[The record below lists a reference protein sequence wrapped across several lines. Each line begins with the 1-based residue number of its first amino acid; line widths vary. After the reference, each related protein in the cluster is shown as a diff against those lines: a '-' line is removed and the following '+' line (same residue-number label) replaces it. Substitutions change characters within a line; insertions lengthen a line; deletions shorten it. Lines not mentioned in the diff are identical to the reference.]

1 METLTILVRSFTDRL
16 HLGVYDYHRHVK
28 HKFLGGTALD
38 LAPLEHENALL
49 AINRPLVKDTKPTG
63 EILLDA
69 SFHPLAPID
78 SHEPYTWSGVAR
90 LLIIQARDL
99 SGGGLSE
106 SINASVQILLNEEG
120 KPVFQ
125 TRPFEQSDA
134 PVWQASHE
142 LYCADRER
150 MSITARILSG
160 EHNLGQGTRQHSEAP
175 KCPFSHLVL
184 VRFARSSGSPI
195 LPLFTT
201 FMRSFGWGIDAFS
214 ASGLPSSQAF
224 FGTSEAPYSV
234 LGETELL
241 FLRLV
246 CTIAL
251 LVLSA
256 SFPADRL
263 LAYIAPI
270 VTYAYASALA
280 LGSLAGGASVRGLFA
295 RHATLVLLATCAVYV
310 HRDIW
315 PLATYTL
322 KPLDEAEGPIL
333 WVKLALLFVAGL
345 LVPLCMPRLEI
356 PAGGETVNPEQT
368 ASWLSI
374 ATFAFIDGIVWKA
387 QKQPHLRPADMPVLA
402 DYDRAVPL
410 KEKAFKHM
418 DLFAGAKRRHII
430 WNLLRVFQ
438 KEYFLMVVLMITYGC
453 LTFSAPL
460 GIYNLLRYGLINFLM
475 LFTHPTPSYFE
486 TGGEGATIR
495 PWFWVIWLFVGPSL
509 MTVAWNGYLYTSTH
523 NLAQAHT
530 IIVQLLYEHALRI
543 RMKAET
549 PTSAPSRAPSPPAP
563 DSPEDGADTASVS
576 SSENTQTS
584 TTVVQSAASTKDKK
598 ATEETQSSSQHL
610 VGKINNLVTTD
621 LANVTL
627 ARDFIILFI
636 VPVQIAIT
644 ITFLYKIIG
653 WSAFVSLATIILML
667 PFPMWIAKKIQQTQ
681 QERLK
686 RADGRVQLV
695 SETMTVIRMVKLFGW
710 EKRMLDK
717 VDQKREQEMTWLFR
731 RRILNFSN
739 RIFAKLAFSS
749 QQLWLTFLQ
758 TIFMKKT
765 LNASIVFSTMSVF
778 DRLQEYLF
786 MATFE
791 LTDAISAKVSAD
803 RINDFLQNAEL
814 LDEYAPKHP
823 EATFFQPSEDDDRKD
838 KIGFKNATFAWSDDT
853 GGSLTPS
860 KRNFL
865 LKIEGEVL
873 FKKGVVNLIVGPTG
887 AGKTSLLMA
896 LLGEMHFIPSVPDS
910 WYNLARENGVAYAAQ
925 ESWVLSDTIKNNI
938 IFGAPWDEE
947 RYKKVLY
954 QCALE
959 RDLQLFDAGD
969 NTEVGEKGLTLSGGQ
984 KARITLA
991 RAIYSSTEVLLL
1003 DDILAALDVHTAKW
1017 IVDKC
1022 LVGDLVK
1029 GRTVILVTHNVALTR
1044 PIAAYA
1050 VALHTDGCVS
1060 SHGTTQE
1067 VFAHEPE
1074 LVQEEKEEQAT
1085 IEKAEEIVDD
1095 SATPDDHAAPKSDG
1109 KLIVAEEIETGHLSW
1124 SALKLYLS
1132 AMSGDHPYIF
1142 LLAFLVGILMVQSL
1156 FVSITYY
1163 LGWWASQYETHDPA
1177 EVDPLYYL
1185 GFYALIVIVCVLMN
1199 VVVVVFFTVAA
1210 LRASRRLH
1218 YRLIESILG
1227 STLRWL
1233 DVTPTARVDDTV
1245 SHMFYLFSETT
1256 VTMIAKLI
1264 AVCLM
1269 TPIFLLM
1276 GAIVF
1281 MMGGFLGQM
1290 YIKAQLSVKRESSNA
1305 KAPVLGHFSAT
1316 IAGLTSIRAYGVQER
1331 FKNESMSRL
1340 DNYMRLARPLYN
1352 LNRWVSVRIET
1363 LGSILAASLG
1373 AFLLWEKSARGSSQT
1388 GFALNMAV
1396 GFSELIL
1403 FWVRLGNELEI
1414 EGNSLER
1421 IGHYLNIEQEPKAT
1435 EDGKPP
1441 AYWPAS
1447 GSLKVENL
1455 CAQYS
1460 KDGPLVLKNI
1470 NFEVTSGQ
1478 RIGVVGR
1485 TGSGK
1490 SSLTLSLL
1498 RCIPTEGAVYY
1509 DGLNTSSVNLDAL
1522 RSNITIIPQMPELL
1536 SGTLRENLDP
1546 FDQYDDAVLND
1557 ALRSAGLF
1565 ALQSDMDEG
1574 RITLDSAIASGG
1586 SNLSV
1591 GQRQILALA
1600 RAIVRGSKLL
1610 ILDEATSAIDY
1621 KTDNIIQESLRQNL
1635 KNDVTLITIAHR
1647 LQTIMDAD
1655 KILVLDAGRIAEFD
1669 SPAELLKKEGGRLK
1683 ALVDESG
1690 DRATLYAMAEG
1701 KARV

>member
-1 METLTILVRSFTDRL
+1 
-16 HLGVYDYHRHVK
+16 
-28 HKFLGGTALD
+28 
-38 LAPLEHENALL
+38 
-49 AINRPLVKDTKPTG
+49 
-63 EILLDA
+63 
-69 SFHPLAPID
+69 
-78 SHEPYTWSGVAR
+78 
-90 LLIIQARDL
+90 
-99 SGGGLSE
+99 
-106 SINASVQILLNEEG
+106 
-120 KPVFQ
+120 
-125 TRPFEQSDA
+125 
-134 PVWQASHE
+134 
-142 LYCADRER
+142 
-150 MSITARILSG
+150 
-160 EHNLGQGTRQHSEAP
+160 
-175 KCPFSHLVL
+175 
-184 VRFARSSGSPI
+184 
-195 LPLFTT
+195 
-201 FMRSFGWGIDAFS
+201 MRSFGWGIDAFS

-224 FGTSEAPYSV
+224 FGTSKAPYSV
-234 LGETELL
+234 LRESELL
-241 FLRLV
+241 TASIPGDAWYDTRTVPAYVALASALLLASHLAYARTRGTPSENKEQAEDITTTPTSSFKDHVARVGGTATFAYRFLRLV

-333 WVKLALLFVAGL
+333 WVRLALLFVAGL

-356 PAGGETVNPEQT
+356 PAGGETVNPEQI

-430 WNLLRVFQ
+430 WNLLRVFR

-460 GIYNLLRYGLINFLM
+460 GIYNLL
-475 LFTHPTPSYFE
+475 SYFE

-584 TTVVQSAASTKDKK
+584 TTVVQSASSTKDKK
-598 ATEETQSSSQHL
+598 AAEETQSSSQHL

-653 WSAFVSLATIILML
+653 WSAFVSLATIIVML
-667 PFPMWIAKKIQQTQ
+667 PFPTWIAKKIQQTQ

-710 EKRMLDK
+710 ERRMLDK
-717 VDQKREQEMTWLFR
+717 VDQKREQGKHLIFSMM
-731 RRILNFSN
+731 ILNL
-739 RIFAKLAFSS
+739 AKLYNWALMFFYSMIS
-749 QQLWLTFLQ
+749 PLITMG

-803 RINDFLQNAEL
+803 RINDFLHNAEL

-910 WYNLARENGVAYAAQ
+910 WYNLPRENGVAYAAQ

-991 RAIYSSTEVLLL
+991 RAIYSSTEILLL

-1074 LVQEEKEEQAT
+1074 LVQEEKEEQAA

-1095 SATPDDHAAPKSDG
+1095 SATPEDHAAPKSDG

-1199 VVVVVFFTVAA
+1199 VVVVVFFTIAA

-1233 DVTPTARVDDTV
+1233 DVTPTARVITRCTQDIRSMDDTV

-1455 CAQYS
+1455 CARYS

-1509 DGLNTSSVNLDAL
+1509 DGLNTSNVNLDAL
-1522 RSNITIIPQMPELL
+1522 RSSITIIPQMPELL

>member
-1 METLTILVRSFTDRL
+1 
-16 HLGVYDYHRHVK
+16 
-28 HKFLGGTALD
+28 
-38 LAPLEHENALL
+38 LL
-49 AINRPLVKDTKPTG
+49 A
-63 EILLDA
+63 
-69 SFHPLAPID
+69 
-78 SHEPYTWSGVAR
+78 
-90 LLIIQARDL
+90 
-99 SGGGLSE
+99 
-106 SINASVQILLNEEG
+106 
-120 KPVFQ
+120 
-125 TRPFEQSDA
+125 
-134 PVWQASHE
+134 
-142 LYCADRER
+142 
-150 MSITARILSG
+150 
-160 EHNLGQGTRQHSEAP
+160 
-175 KCPFSHLVL
+175 
-184 VRFARSSGSPI
+184 
-195 LPLFTT
+195 T
-201 FMRSFGWGIDAFS
+201 FMRPFGGIDAFG
-214 ASGLPSSQAF
+214 ASSFLPGQAF
-224 FGTSEAPYSV
+224 LVTSTVTYK
-234 LGETELL
+234 

-246 CTIAL
+246 SVVAL
-251 LVLSA
+251 LILSV
-256 SFPADRL
+256 SFPGDSL
-263 LAYIAPI
+263 LAYIALV
-270 VTYAYASALA
+270 VTYAYAGALYIVSLVGRSSARRF
-280 LGSLAGGASVRGLFA
+280 SAG
-295 RHATLVLLATCAVYV
+295 HANAVLLTACIVFLY
-310 HRDIW
+310 RDIW

-322 KPLDEAEGPIL
+322 TPLDGAEGNIL
-333 WVKLALLFVAGL
+333 WAKLALLLVAGGV
-345 LVPLCMPRLEI
+345 VPLCMPRFEA
-356 PAGGETVNPEQT
+356 PRGSESVNPEQT

-374 ATFAFIDGIVWKA
+374 ATFAFLDSIVWKA

-410 KEKAFKHM
+410 KIKSFPHM
-418 DLFAGAKRRHII
+418 DLFSGARRRHII
-430 WNLLRVFQ
+430 LNLLRVFR
-438 KEYFLMVVLMITYGC
+438 KEYILMFVLMVTYGC
-453 LTFSAPL
+453 FTFSAPL
-460 GIYNLLRYGLINFLM
+460 GIYNLLY
-475 LFTHPTPSYFE
+475 YFE

-495 PWFWVIWLFVGPSL
+495 PWFWVIWLLVGPTL
-509 MTVAWNGYLYTSTH
+509 MTLAWNAYLYTSTH

-549 PTSAPSRAPSPPAP
+549 TTSTPSRAPSPP
-563 DSPEDGADTASVS
+563 SPESADDGGDSASVRS
-576 SSENTQTS
+576 SSEDTHTS
-584 TTVVQSAASTKDKK
+584 ATVVQSAGSAKDKK
-598 ATEETQSSSQHL
+598 ASEDSHSSSQHL

-621 LANVTL
+621 LANVTQ

-636 VPVQIAIT
+636 VPIQIT
-644 ITFLYKIIG
+644 ITIVFLYKIIG
-653 WSAFVSLATIILML
+653 WSAFVSLAVILLML
-667 PFPMWIAKKIQQTQ
+667 PFPTWVAKKIQEAQSQ
-681 QERLK
+681 RLK
-686 RADGRVQLV
+686 RADGRIQLV

-710 EKRMLDK
+710 EKRMLEK
-717 VDQKREQEMTWLFR
+717 VDEKREAEMKWLFR
-731 RRILNFSN
+731 RRILNYSN
-739 RIFAKLAFSS
+739 RIFAQGSS
-749 QQLWLTFLQ
+749 RSWIGLTSLQ
-758 TIFMKKT
+758 TIFMGKT

-786 MATFE
+786 IATFE

-803 RINDFLQNAEL
+803 RINDFLHNAEL
-814 LDEYAPKHP
+814 LDEYTMKHP
-823 EATFFQPSEDDDRKD
+823 EASFFQVNDEEPRKD
-838 KIGFKNATFAWSDDT
+838 KIGFRNATFAWSEDA

-865 LKIEGEVL
+865 LKVEGEML
-873 FKKGVVNLIVGPTG
+873 FRKGVINLVVGPTG

-896 LLGEMHFIPSVPDS
+896 LLGEMHFVPSVPDS
-910 WYNLARENGVAYAAQ
+910 WYNLPRADGVAYAAQ

-938 IFGAPWDEE
+938 LFGAPWDED
-947 RYKKVLY
+947 RYKKVLS

-991 RAIYSSTEVLLL
+991 RAIYSSASILLL

-1044 PIAAYA
+1044 PIASYA

-1060 SHGTTQE
+1060 SHGTVQE

-1074 LVQEEKEEQAT
+1074 LVQEEKEEQAA
-1085 IEKAEEIVDD
+1085 IEKSEGVVDD
-1095 SATPDDHAAPKSDG
+1095 IGEPEDRAAPKSDG
-1109 KLIVAEEIETGHLSW
+1109 KLIVAEEVETGHLSW

-1142 LLAFLVGILMVQSL
+1142 LAAFLLGHVMVQSL

-1163 LGWWASQYETHDPA
+1163 LGYWASQYEKRAPS
-1177 EVDPLYYL
+1177 EVDPLFYL
-1185 GFYALIVIVCVLMN
+1185 GFYVVIVLACVFMN
-1199 VVVVVFFTVAA
+1199 IIVVLFFTVAA

-1218 YRLIESILG
+1218 YRLIQSILG

-1233 DVTPTARVDDTV
+1233 DITPTARVDDTV
-1245 SHMFYLFSETT
+1245 SHMFYLFSEAT
-1256 VTMIAKLI
+1256 VTMIAKLV

-1276 GAIVF
+1276 GALVF

-1290 YIKAQLSVKRESSNA
+1290 YIKAQLSVKRETSNA

-1331 FKNESMSRL
+1331 FKTESMHRL

-1373 AFLLWEKSARGSSQT
+1373 AYLLVEKSTRGSSQT

-1455 CAQYS
+1455 CARYC
-1460 KDGPLVLKNI
+1460 KDGPLVLKNV
-1470 NFEVTSGQ
+1470 NFEITSGQ

-1509 DGLNTSSVNLDAL
+1509 DGLNTSNVNLDAL

-1621 KTDNIIQESLRQNL
+1621 KTDNIIQESLRKHL
-1635 KNDVTLITIAHR
+1635 KSDVTLITIAHR

-1655 KILVLDAGRIAEFD
+1655 RILVLDAGRIAEFD
-1669 SPAELLKKEGGRLK
+1669 SPSELLKKEGGRLK

-1690 DRATLYAMAEG
+1690 DRATLYEMAEG
-1701 KARV
+1701 KARAV